1 MERNNLMAV
10 GAFVVISI
18 LLVGGLEFYNINEKP
33 AAAPITLSSV
43 KVDQSWLHYDP
54 ANSTVYANMTSME
67 SFINITMTF
76 NGTVAN
82 GTLLVVPPSIYNVTA
97 NVTYSAFSNY
107 TQNFAFVKGTFSQT
121 LSFAIN
127 TSVYDNMTL
136 NKGYVANIVVESG
149 SFGANVLNV
158 FIMRS

>member
-33 AAAPITLSSV
+33 AAAPITLTSV

-82 GTLLVVPPSIYNVTA
+82 GTLLVVPPSIYNATA
-97 NVTYSAFSNY
+97 NVAYSAFNNY

>member
-33 AAAPITLSSV
+33 AAAPITLTSV

-97 NVTYSAFSNY
+97 NVTYSAFNNY
-107 TQNFAFVKGTFSQT
+107 TRNFVFVKGTFSQT

>member
-1 MERNNLMAV
+1 MAV

-33 AAAPITLSSV
+33 AAAPITLTSV

-82 GTLLVVPPSIYNVTA
+82 GTLLVVPPSIYNATA
-97 NVTYSAFSNY
+97 NVTYSAFNNY

>member
-33 AAAPITLSSV
+33 AAAPITLTSV

-82 GTLLVVPPSIYNVTA
+82 GTLLVVPPSIYNATA
-97 NVTYSAFSNY
+97 NVTYSAFNNY

-121 LSFAIN
+121 LSFVIN

>member
-10 GAFVVISI
+10 SAFVVISI

-33 AAAPITLSSV
+33 AADPITLTSV
-43 KVDQSWLHYDP
+43 NVDQSWLHYDQ

-67 SFINITMTF
+67 SFINITLAF

-82 GTLLVVPPSIYNVTA
+82 GTLIVVPPSIHNATA
-97 NVTYSAFSNY
+97 NVTYSAFNNY
-107 TQNFAFVKGTFSQT
+107 THNFTFTNGIFSQT

-127 TSVYDNMTL
+127 SSVYNNMTL
-136 NKGYVANIVVESG
+136 NTPYVAYILVESG
-149 SFGANVLNV
+149 SFAANVLNV
-158 FIMRS
+158 FLMRQ

>member
-33 AAAPITLSSV
+33 AADPITLSGV
-43 KVDQSWLHYDP
+43 VVDQSWLHYDK

-67 SFINITMTF
+67 SFINITLTF

-82 GTLLVVPPSIYNVTA
+82 GTLIVVPPSIYNATA
-97 NVTYSAFSNY
+97 NVTYSAFSSY
-107 TQNFAFVKGTFSQT
+107 SENFTFVKGTFNQT

-127 TSVYDNMTL
+127 TSVYNSLTL
-136 NKGYVANIVVESG
+136 NAGYVAYIVVESE
-149 SFGANVLNV
+149 SFGGNMLNI

>member
-33 AAAPITLSSV
+33 AAAPITLTSV

-82 GTLLVVPPSIYNVTA
+82 GTLLVVPPSIYNATA
-97 NVTYSAFSNY
+97 NVTYSAFNNY

>member
-33 AAAPITLSSV
+33 AAAPITLTSV

-82 GTLLVVPPSIYNVTA
+82 GTLLVVPPSIYNATA
-97 NVTYSAFSNY
+97 NVAYSAFNNY
-107 TQNFAFVKGTFSQT
+107 THNFAFVKGTFSQT

>member
-33 AAAPITLSSV
+33 AAAPITLTSV
-43 KVDQSWLHYDP
+43 EVGQSWLHYDK

-82 GTLLVVPPSIYNVTA
+82 GTLLVVPPSIYNATA
-97 NVTYSAFSNY
+97 NVTYSAFNNY
-107 TQNFAFVKGTFSQT
+107 TQNFAFNKGTFSQT
-121 LSFAIN
+121 LSFKIN
-127 TSVYDNMTL
+127 TSAYDNMTL

-149 SFGANVLNV
+149 SFGANLLNV

>member
-33 AAAPITLSSV
+33 AAAPITLTSV

-82 GTLLVVPPSIYNVTA
+82 GTLLVVPPSIYNATA
-97 NVTYSAFSNY
+97 NVTYSAFNNY
-107 TQNFAFVKGTFSQT
+107 AQNFAFVKGTFSQT

>member
-33 AAAPITLSSV
+33 AAAPITLTSV

-82 GTLLVVPPSIYNVTA
+82 GTLLVVPPSIYNATA
-97 NVTYSAFSNY
+97 NVTYSAFNNY
-107 TQNFAFVKGTFSQT
+107 TQNFAFVNGTFSQT

>member
-33 AAAPITLSSV
+33 AAAPITLTSV
-43 KVDQSWLHYDP
+43 EVGQSWLHYDK

-67 SFINITMTF
+67 SFINITLTF

-82 GTLLVVPPSIYNVTA
+82 GTLIVVPPSIYNATA
-97 NVTYSAFSNY
+97 NVTYSAFSSY
-107 TQNFAFVKGTFSQT
+107 SENFTFIKGTFSQT

-127 TSVYDNMTL
+127 TSAYNNMTL
-136 NKGYVANIVVESG
+136 KNGYVANIDVESG
-149 SFGANVLNV
+149 SFGANVLNI

>member
-97 NVTYSAFSNY
+97 NVTYSAFNNY

>member
-33 AAAPITLSSV
+33 AADPITLSGV
-43 KVDQSWLHYDP
+43 VVDQSWLHYDK

-67 SFINITMTF
+67 SFINITLTF

-82 GTLLVVPPSIYNVTA
+82 GTLIVVPPSIHNATA
-97 NVTYSAFSNY
+97 NVTYSAFNNY
-107 TQNFAFVKGTFSQT
+107 AQNFTFVKGTFNQT

-127 TSVYDNMTL
+127 SSVYNNMTL
-136 NKGYVANIVVESG
+136 NKGYVANVDVESG
-149 SFGANVLNV
+149 SFGANILNI

>member
-33 AAAPITLSSV
+33 AAAPITLTSV

-54 ANSTVYANMTSME
+54 TNSTVYANMTSME

-82 GTLLVVPPSIYNVTA
+82 GTLLVVPPSIYNATA
-97 NVTYSAFSNY
+97 NVTYSAFNNY
-107 TQNFAFVKGTFSQT
+107 THNFAFNKGTFSKT
-121 LSFAIN
+121 LSFKIN
-127 TSVYDNMTL
+127 TFAYDNMTL

-149 SFGANVLNV
+149 SFGANLLNV

>member
-33 AAAPITLSSV
+33 AAAPITLTSV

-82 GTLLVVPPSIYNVTA
+82 GTLLVVPPSIYNATA
-97 NVTYSAFSNY
+97 NVTYSAFNNY
-107 TQNFAFVKGTFSQT
+107 THNFTFIKGTFSQT

-127 TSVYDNMTL
+127 TSAYNNMTL
-136 NKGYVANIVVESG
+136 KNGYVANIDVESG
-149 SFGANVLNV
+149 SFGANVLNI

>member
-33 AAAPITLSSV
+33 AAAPITLTSV

-97 NVTYSAFSNY
+97 NVAYSAFNNY

>member
-33 AAAPITLSSV
+33 AAAPITLTSV
-43 KVDQSWLHYDP
+43 KVDQSWLHYDQ

-67 SFINITMTF
+67 SFINITLTF
-76 NGTVAN
+76 SGTVAN
-82 GTLLVVPPSIYNVTA
+82 GTLIVVPPAIHNTTA
-97 NVTYSAFSNY
+97 NVTYSAFNNY
-107 TQNFAFVKGTFSQT
+107 TQNFTFTKGTFSQS

-127 TSVYDNMTL
+127 TSVYNNMTL
-136 NKGYVANIVVESG
+136 NKEYVANIDVESG
-149 SFGANVLNV
+149 SFGANMLNV